1 MYINVQKLFVVVH
14 VDGYKDLSKSGST
27 QQVDSMI
34 HESRRYAFALQIIA
48 CSVLS
53 WYANQQLQVLLTFRA
68 YGMSA

>member
-34 HESRRYAFALQIIA
+34 HESRRYSLALQICEPA
-48 CSVLS
+48 APGVTYPQSLRHERLRGFF
-53 WYANQQLQVLLTFRA
+53 AL
-68 YGMSA
+68 